1 MVISESPG
9 FTSAKIQVEDIEEHY
24 LCSQIMAIWNG
35 KLKEGC
41 FVSTV
46 SEWCFMEE
54 LSKTQRE
61 LQAGK

>member
-1 MVISESPG
+1 
-9 FTSAKIQVEDIEEHY
+9 
-24 LCSQIMAIWNG
+24 MAVWNG

-46 SEWCFMEE
+46 SEWCFVEE
-54 LSKTQRE
+54 LRKTQRE